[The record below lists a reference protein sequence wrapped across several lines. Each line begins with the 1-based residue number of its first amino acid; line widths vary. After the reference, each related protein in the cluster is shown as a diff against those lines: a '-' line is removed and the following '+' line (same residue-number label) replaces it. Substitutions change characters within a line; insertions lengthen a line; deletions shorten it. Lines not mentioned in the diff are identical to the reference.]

1 MADFLGV
8 GWTLRVQLDDNG
20 QIQMAEYEVA
30 VQQSIWMILNT
41 APGERL
47 MRPGFGCGIHNLVF
61 APRSAETIGQIV
73 SDVRQALIEWEPRID
88 VLDIDVEPD
97 STQPTLLLVQIN
109 YQVRTTNNRFNLV
122 YPFYL
127 E

>member
-1 MADFLGV
+1 MADFLGA
-8 GWTLRVQLDDNG
+8 GWTLPVQLDCNG

-47 MRPGFGCGIHNLVF
+47 MRPEFGCGIHNLVF

-88 VLDIDVEPD
+88 VLDIDVAPD
-97 STQPTLLLVQIN
+97 PAQPTLLLVQIN

>member
-8 GWTLRVQLDDNG
+8 GWTLLVQLDDNG

-47 MRPGFGCGIHNLVF
+47 MRPEFGCGIHNLVF
-61 APRSAETIGQIV
+61 APRTAETIGQIV
-73 SDVRQALIEWEPRID
+73 SDVRQALLEWEPRID
-88 VLDIDVEPD
+88 VLDIDVAPD
-97 STQPTLLLVQIN
+97 PTEPTLLLVQIN